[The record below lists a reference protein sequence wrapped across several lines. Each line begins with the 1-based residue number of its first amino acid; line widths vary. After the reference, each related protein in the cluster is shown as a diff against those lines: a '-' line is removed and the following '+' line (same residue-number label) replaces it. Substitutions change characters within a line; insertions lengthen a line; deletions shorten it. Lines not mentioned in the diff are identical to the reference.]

1 MATDFA
7 VCLQRF
13 LTSHLAGLRGCSP
26 NTIASYR
33 DTFKL
38 LIVFFGDVRSI
49 PPDRLTLDH
58 IDAAAITGFL
68 DWLETER
75 HNSISTRNQRLA
87 GLSSF
92 FRWLQSQDPARMAG
106 CQDILAVPA
115 KKTAQPGVNHLAVE
129 QARRLLAAP
138 DRSTRR
144 GRRDATLLAT
154 LYDSAARASELA
166 GLTVGD
172 IRVQPPPLAV
182 LAGKGRKIRHVP
194 LGGNTA
200 ALLSAY
206 LAEHGL
212 NRPGHDDHPL
222 FVNQHGNKLSR
233 GGIAWII
240 GKYQAQA
247 GDPAL
252 AGAALSPHV
261 LRHSRAMHRCRRPLP
276 YIGATRASRRTSAG
290 SFGLPRGGARPEALQ
305 VVTDE
310 CLAGPPGLLERASP
324 ACWATANGQ
333 ASGGGRICDSGH
345 ERCARS
351 GPHQARQASAAHN
364 PALLIRRGVSPRHV
378 QRLPAPAGPG
388 MGRGDGVLVRFADD
402 LVVMCWSRSQAERAL
417 ERLTALLA
425 GLGLEPK
432 AAKTRIVHL
441 EVGGEGFDFLGFHHR
456 LVRSRGLNGNKPV
469 TFLARWPADKAMQ
482 HARDRIRELTGR
494 SWLLLSPE
502 WIVEDLNRFLRGW
515 AAYFRFGN
523 SRPASRRS
531 GTTRGCG
538 WRCSSAKRTAG
549 PGSSAGRWSPS
560 SPRTS
565 SG

>member
-38 LIVFFGDVRSI
+38 LIAFFGDVRSI

-68 DWLETER
+68 NWLETER

-115 KKTAQPGVNHLAVE
+115 KKTAQPGVNHLTAG

-212 NRPGHDDHPL
+212 NLPGHDDHPL

-247 GDPAL
+247 GDPTL

-261 LRHSRAMHRCRRPLP
+261 LRHSRGYASLRCRRAAALHPRHP
-276 YIGATRASRRTSAG
+276 RTRRASHHRYLRSRLHRGQTQSPRSRLHRHRHRRPARMEPG
-290 SFGLPRGGARPEALQ
+290 PRTAQLARQPVSLRTRKSYAQ
-305 VVTDE
+305 
-310 CLAGPPGLLERASP
+310 RSP
-324 ACWATANGQ
+324 ADPAPTRP
-333 ASGGGRICDSGH
+333 GR
-345 ERCARS
+345 
-351 GPHQARQASAAHN
+351 
-364 PALLIRRGVSPRHV
+364 PAL
-378 QRLPAPAGPG
+378 
-388 MGRGDGVLVRFADD
+388 
-402 LVVMCWSRSQAERAL
+402 
-417 ERLTALLA
+417 
-425 GLGLEPK
+425 
-432 AAKTRIVHL
+432 RI
-441 EVGGEGFDFLGFHHR
+441 
-456 LVRSRGLNGNKPV
+456 
-469 TFLARWPADKAMQ
+469 TQ
-482 HARDRIRELTGR
+482 HCA
-494 SWLLLSPE
+494 
-502 WIVEDLNRFLRGW
+502 
-515 AAYFRFGN
+515 
-523 SRPASRRS
+523 
-531 GTTRGCG
+531 
-538 WRCSSAKRTAG
+538 
-549 PGSSAGRWSPS
+549 
-560 SPRTS
+560 
-565 SG
+565 